1 MPIPTFLQIHSI
13 HSYSAAQLNRDEKGM
28 SKQMPFGGAIRTRVS
43 SQCLKR
49 RWRFAKGPHSIRGIK
64 NAETAVRSRNV
75 IERAVIA
82 PLKNADGASAKTLDA
97 LQSAFN
103 IGLYGAQGENEGKRQ
118 PLLLGLP
125 EVRYLARKAAEIFAK
140 HPDDPKAASD
150 AAAELF
156 GSPKG
161 ERANFAAFRASA
173 ALPAG
178 LEGAMFGRMVTSD
191 PAANIEAAIDVAHS
205 FTVHEK
211 ESESDMFSVVDDLMT
226 AADHRSAAHIGD
238 SELNAGVFYG
248 YASID
253 VPILISNLEGCELDE
268 WQAADKTLAAELVK
282 RLIHIIAT
290 VSPGA
295 KRGST
300 APYTRADLMLLEA
313 ADWQPRSLANA
324 FRQPVAA
331 TPEAAIKALAAR
343 LKNVDAAYEE
353 EHARKYMSIE
363 ECAIPGAT
371 PTSLPRL
378 AEWAADAIRNGQAA

>member
-1 MPIPTFLQIHSI
+1 MPTPKFLQIHSI

-28 SKQMPFGGAIRTRVS
+28 SKQMPFGGAIRTRIS

-49 RWRFAKGPHSIRGIK
+49 RWRFAKGPHAIRGIQ
-64 NAETAVRSRNV
+64 NAEIAVRSRNV

-82 PLKNADGASAKTLDA
+82 PLRRADANAETLDA

-103 IGLYGAQGENEGKRQ
+103 ISLYGAQGENENKRQ

-125 EVRYLARKAAEIFAK
+125 EVRYLAQKAAEIFAE

-150 AAAELF
+150 AATNLF
-156 GSPKG
+156 SSHKG

-211 ESESDMFSVVDDLMT
+211 EAESDMFSVVDDLMT
-226 AADHRSAAHIGD
+226 ASDHSGAAHIGD
-238 SELNAGVFYG
+238 SEINAGVFYG
-248 YASID
+248 YATID
-253 VPILISNLEGCELDE
+253 VPILISNLEGCELDD
-268 WQAADKTLAAELVK
+268 WQNADKTLAAELTR

-300 APYTRADLMLLEA
+300 APYTRADLMLVES

-324 FRQPVAA
+324 FRQPVDA
-331 TPEAAIKALAAR
+331 TPEAAIKAMSAR
-343 LKNVDAAYEE
+343 MKRIDAAYEE
-353 EHARKYMSIE
+353 DYARMYMSIE
-363 ECAIPGAT
+363 QCAMPGAV
-371 PTSLPRL
+371 PASLPQL
-378 AEWAADAIRNGQAA
+378 ANWTADAVRNGSTQ